1 MVELESDFGKEV
13 KQGAVVMA
21 LKRLTEELDFR
32 LNHKINKV
40 IKNIGE
46 ITVRSSF
53 NRLYFCGIGNG
64 FKQTGRFN
72 YGYQCFSRHFLY
84 FITWRK

>member
-1 MVELESDFGKEV
+1 LESEFGKEV

-46 ITVRSSF
+46 ITVRSALTDYTFAVSETVL
-53 NRLYFCGIGNG
+53 N
-64 FKQTGRFN
+64 KQAELIADINAFPDIFYTS
-72 YGYQCFSRHFLY
+72 SRG
-84 FITWRK
+84 

>member
-1 MVELESDFGKEV
+1 LAEV
-13 KQGAVVMA
+13 KQGAVVVM

-46 ITVRSSF
+46 TVRSALTDYTFSVSETAF
-53 NRLYFCGIGNG
+53 N
-64 FKQTGRFN
+64 KQSQLISDIN
-72 YGYQCFSRHFLY
+72 AYLMCLHL
-84 FITWRK
+84 K

>member
-1 MVELESDFGKEV
+1 MSELESEFGKEV

-46 ITVRSSF
+46 ITVRP
-53 NRLYFCGIGNG
+53 
-64 FKQTGRFN
+64 
-72 YGYQCFSRHFLY
+72 
-84 FITWRK
+84 

>member
-1 MVELESDFGKEV
+1 LSKIISKQSRFYLTLCHLDYQSDFIIQKYHVQLESEFGKEV

-40 IKNIGE
+40 IKIS
-46 ITVRSSF
+46 VKSPF
-53 NRLYFCGIGNG
+53 ARLD
-64 FKQTGRFN
+64 
-72 YGYQCFSRHFLY
+72 
-84 FITWRK
+84 

>member
-1 MVELESDFGKEV
+1 M
-13 KQGAVVMA
+13 

-46 ITVRSSF
+46 ITVRSALTDYTFSVSE
-53 NRLYFCGIGNG
+53 NG
-64 FKQTGRFN
+64 FQQTVPTN
-72 YGYQCFSRHFLY
+72 IRHKCLPDVFH
-84 FITWRK
+84 IQRSK

>member
-1 MVELESDFGKEV
+1 MTELESDFGKEV

-40 IKNIGE
+40 IKTLVKSQLFCFDG
-46 ITVRSSF
+46 
-53 NRLYFCGIGNG
+53 LYLCCIRYYQ
-64 FKQTGRFN
+64 KQTSRLN
-72 YGYQCFSRHFLY
+72 YRY
-84 FITWRK
+84 

>member
-1 MVELESDFGKEV
+1 MTELESDFGKEV

-40 IKNIGE
+40 IKNIGKSQFWSL
-46 ITVRSSF
+46 TDYTFAASD
-53 NRLYFCGIGNG
+53 
-64 FKQTGRFN
+64 TA
-72 YGYQCFSRHFLY
+72 
-84 FITWRK
+84 